1 MSKKSSKSL
10 AQELDRYI
18 TPFRYDGSRKF
29 HLKDH
34 KTDEKGDLDK
44 ETAQEMPDANKK
56 RLNASQ
62 EKRYAQDRWSV
73 LIVSQALDAGAKRC
87 AIKATSEGITPHRC

>member
-18 TPFRYDGSRKF
+18 TPFRYDGSGKF

-44 ETAQEMPDANKK
+44 EKAQDILEANKK
-56 RLNASQ
+56 RLIAFQ
-62 EKRYAQDRWSV
+62 EKLYAQD
-73 LIVSQALDAGAKRC
+73 
-87 AIKATSEGITPHRC
+87 